1 MPVFLSFVAFPIL
14 ERRIKDSRANNLQVE
29 INSQGQRNRTC
40 RLDNQS
46 GGSEQTISAERRI
59 KRSAERTKEEREVKD
74 PWPYNGNGSSGSGL
88 RCMIEWLLAAP

>member
-1 MPVFLSFVAFPIL
+1 VQVQVFLSFVPLPIP

-40 RLDNQS
+40 LDNQL

-59 KRSAERTKEEREVKD
+59 KRSAERRNEEREVKD
-74 PWPYNGNGSSGSGL
+74 LAPIKIRAVRGQAAYDASSEYL
-88 RCMIEWLLAAP
+88 